1 MCGKETC
8 FCASI
13 TQNKSGGHPLNKKFP
28 QLWFLVGIVMLLL
41 VSSSLA
47 QTVARQSDSTNKL
60 ATLNPQASN
69 ASTLSAQSVVGSLSS
84 LPEADTLIYIN
95 PQRLLNDAAPKI
107 MPADHLEKMRAGFAD
122 IKKSVGLDPSKIDYL
137 VIAVRFRK
145 PTADLSFVAPDFL
158 IVASGDF
165 SADSLLTVARLSL
178 QQKARDE
185 KYGEKTITLVT
196 IDELAKAA
204 EKNPLLKSFSEL
216 GLVSLNANTL
226 AMGNTAYLKAAVD
239 AGEGKGR
246 ITTEA
251 LNSLLRDQN
260 ALISAAGSPFGSFAK
275 SFGLLGTETTPR
287 ESRCDSKL
295 GDFYSAVTMDATN
308 FNLRGAMNADN
319 PDTAKIINGLLSG
332 LLQQAVS
339 SVPDKNAQ
347 ALLKGIKMMAQENE
361 VVWQADI
368 PQQAAADFIR
378 EQMKPKAAEAATA
391 EKSQQDPPKRPL
403 RKRRRARK
411 P

>member
-1 MCGKETC
+1 M
-8 FCASI
+8 
-13 TQNKSGGHPLNKKFP
+13 NKKFP
-28 QLWFLVGIVMLLL
+28 QLWLLVGIVMLLL
-41 VSSSLA
+41 VSSALA
-47 QTVARQSDSTNKL
+47 QTVAKQSDSTSQL

-69 ASTLSAQSVVGSLSS
+69 TSTLTAQSVVGSLSS

-107 MPADHLEKMRAGFAD
+107 MPADHLEKMRAEFAD
-122 IKKSVGLDPSKIDYL
+122 IKKALGLDPSKIDYL

-204 EKNPLLKSFSEL
+204 EKNPLLRSFSEL

-226 AMGNTAYLKAAVD
+226 AIGNISYLKAAVD

-332 LLQQAVS
+332 LLQQAVN
-339 SVPDKNAQ
+339 SVPDKTAQ

>member
-1 MCGKETC
+1 VVKKVV
-8 FCASI
+8 FVRVLRR
-13 TQNKSGGHPLNKKFP
+13 NKGGGHPLDKKFP
-28 QLWFLVGIVMLLL
+28 QLSFLVGIVMLLL
-41 VSSSLA
+41 VSSALA
-47 QTVARQSDSTNKL
+47 QTVAKQSDSTRQL
-60 ATLNPQASN
+60 ATLNSQASS
-69 ASTLSAQSVVGSLSS
+69 ASTITAQSVVGSLSS
-84 LPEADTLIYIN
+84 LPEADTLIYFN
-95 PQRLLNDAAPKI
+95 PQRILNDAAPKL
-107 MPADHLEKMRAGFAD
+107 MPADHLEKMRTEFAE
-122 IKKSVGLDPSKIDYL
+122 IKKSVGLDPSKIDYI
-137 VIAVRFRK
+137 VIAIRFRK

-158 IVASGDF
+158 VVASGDF
-165 SADSLLTVARLSL
+165 SADSLLTMARLSL

-185 KYGEKTITLVT
+185 KYGAKTITLLM

-204 EKNPLLKSFSEL
+204 EKNPLLKSFSQL

-226 AMGNTAYLKAAVD
+226 AIGNTAYLKAAVD

-287 ESRCDSKL
+287 ESRCDSKM
-295 GDFYSAVTMDATN
+295 GDFYSAVTMDAAS
-308 FNLRGAMNADN
+308 FSLRGAMNADN

-332 LLQQAVS
+332 LLQQAAS
-339 SVPDKNAQ
+339 SVPDKGAQ
-347 ALLKGIKMMAQENE
+347 ALLRGIKMMAQENE

-378 EQMKPKAAEAATA
+378 EQMKPKAATVTA
-391 EKSQQDPPKRPL
+391 NKSQQETPKRPI

>member
-1 MCGKETC
+1 M
-8 FCASI
+8 
-13 TQNKSGGHPLNKKFP
+13 NKKFP
-28 QLWFLVGIVMLLL
+28 QVWFLVSIVMLLL
-41 VSSSLA
+41 VSSALA
-47 QTVARQSDSTNKL
+47 QTVAKQSDSTSQL
-60 ATLNPQASN
+60 ATLNPRASN
-69 ASTLSAQSVVGSLSS
+69 TSSLTVQSVVGSLSS

-145 PTADLSFVAPDFL
+145 PTADLSFVAPDFML
-158 IVASGDF
+158 VASGDF
-165 SADSLLTVARLSL
+165 SADSLLTMARLSL

-185 KYGEKTITLVT
+185 KYGAKTITLMT
-196 IDELAKAA
+196 IDEIAKAA
-204 EKNPLLKSFSEL
+204 ERNPLLKSFSDL
-216 GLVSLNANTL
+216 GLVSLNANTI
-226 AMGNTAYLKAAVD
+226 AIGNTAYLKAAVD
-239 AGEGKGR
+239 ASEGKGR
-246 ITTEA
+246 ITAEA

-260 ALISAAGSPFGSFAK
+260 VLISAAGSPFGSFAK

-332 LLQQAVS
+332 LLQQAVN

-347 ALLKGIKMMAQENE
+347 VLLKGIKMMAQENE

-378 EQMKPKAAEAATA
+378 EQMKPKAATVTA
-391 EKSQQDPPKRPL
+391 DKSQQDSLKRPI

>member
-1 MCGKETC
+1 M
-8 FCASI
+8 
-13 TQNKSGGHPLNKKFP
+13 NKKFP
-28 QLWFLVGIVMLLL
+28 QLWLLVGIVMLLL
-41 VSSSLA
+41 VSSALA
-47 QTVARQSDSTNKL
+47 QTVAKQSDSTSQL

-69 ASTLSAQSVVGSLSS
+69 TSTLTAQSVVGSLSS

-95 PQRLLNDAAPKI
+95 PQRLLNEAAPKI
-107 MPADHLEKMRAGFAD
+107 MPADHLEKMRAEFAD
-122 IKKSVGLDPSKIDYL
+122 IKKALGLDPSKIDYL

-204 EKNPLLKSFSEL
+204 EKNPLLRSFSEL

-226 AMGNTAYLKAAVD
+226 AIGNISYLKAAVD

-332 LLQQAVS
+332 LLQQAVN